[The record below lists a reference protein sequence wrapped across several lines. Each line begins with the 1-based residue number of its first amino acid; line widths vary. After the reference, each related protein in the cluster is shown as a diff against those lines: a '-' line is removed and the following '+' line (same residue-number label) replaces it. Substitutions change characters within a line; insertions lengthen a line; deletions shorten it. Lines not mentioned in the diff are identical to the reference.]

1 MKQQLTRS
9 EATAAALK
17 ALPLAKAA
25 GFTGDTTMNREEWL
39 TRVANLEVCPLIAI
53 HNGVVPT
60 KYRVSVG
67 WPRGSR
73 GGKTSESI
81 GQCWDPKCSS
91 DGHSELF
98 ISPKLDAYAAV
109 ETLIH
114 EMIYVS
120 AGVAAKHRGE
130 FKRLAVAVGLEG
142 KMTATLAGEELG
154 KRIRAWIADMPE
166 YPHGPMDVAGG
177 KDGAPEEKKGS
188 RLIKVC
194 CISCEYTVRMSQKW
208 IDVAVP
214 CCPNKECDVYGDEL
228 AAQS

>member
-1 MKQQLTRS
+1 
-9 EATAAALK
+9 
-17 ALPLAKAA
+17 
-25 GFTGDTTMNREEWL
+25 MNREEWL
-39 TRVANLEVCPLIAI
+39 TRVAAQDICPMLGL
-53 HNGVVPT
+53 HNGAIPT

-67 WPRGSR
+67 WPKGSR

-91 DGHSELF
+91 DGHHEVF
-98 ISPKLDAYAAV
+98 ISPKLDAFAAI
-109 ETLIH
+109 ETLVH
-114 EMIYVS
+114 EMIHVS

-166 YPHGPMDVAGG
+166 YPHGPMDLGG
-177 KDGAPEEKKGS
+177 SKEGEPGEKKGS

-194 CISCEYTVRMSQKW
+194 CPGCEYTVRMAQKW

-214 CCPNKECDVYGDEL
+214 ACPNDNCDKVNEPME
-228 AAQS
+228 AAS